1 MNRHRRWSYP
11 VLALLCAAT
20 CIISSGCDG
29 LFRGWDY
36 LEYKV
41 PSERVR
47 QIDTLDLDA
56 MSVPA
61 DSEEVGKSGAAR
73 ADTRPTAGQPP
84 AEIELSLEEVRAF
97 ALRGNLAL
105 KVELLNPSIVAEDI
119 TEAEAAF
126 EAVFFTDAAIT
137 KTDTPV
143 RGTTRGAKSDF
154 LEIVPGV
161 RIPLRT
167 GGEIGVTHGM
177 TRFESNTISSLD
189 PIFATDLAV
198 SITQPL
204 LRDGGVRTNTHPIR
218 IARLQHQQSEAATKL
233 SVISILAAADRV
245 YWVLRAFREELEV
258 RKQERDLAKT
268 QLERAQRQ
276 VAAGVKP
283 EVEIIRAELGVAD
296 SLEAIIIAE
305 NNLRDSQRVL
315 KRIIQKPGLGLE
327 TPTVIVPVTPPTIGR
342 YRLDPAEIVELAL
355 VNRMELLELELQIAQ
370 DSSTVGLE
378 RNRTLPLVTLG
389 YTYGVNGLGGSWGD
403 SYDLMFEKRF
413 EDHRLRL
420 AVEVPLGNQAARSR
434 LRRAILRR
442 IRTLATKKDRESL
455 IRQEIY
461 DAIDG
466 LEATWQRI
474 LAARQTVIHAKRV
487 LDAEQRQF
495 DQGIR
500 TSTEVLEAQAAFADA
515 QSSVI
520 RAVAEYQ
527 IAQVDLAVATG
538 TLLGAARVRW
548 TPIVPTEILK
558 E

>member
-1 MNRHRRWSYP
+1 MNRHRRRSYL
-11 VLALLCAAT
+11 VLALLHAVT
-20 CIISSGCDG
+20 CVLSSGCDG

-41 PSERVR
+41 PPERVR

-61 DSEEVGKSGAAR
+61 DSDEGGESGATR
-73 ADTRPTAGQPP
+73 ADTRPAAGQPP

-97 ALRGNLAL
+97 ALKGNLTL
-105 KVELLNPSIVAEDI
+105 KVELLNPSIAAEDI

-126 EAVFFTDAAIT
+126 EAVFFTDAVLSKA
-137 KTDTPV
+137 DLPV
-143 RGTTRGAKSDF
+143 GRRLRGAKSDF
-154 LEIVPGV
+154 VEIVPGV

-167 GGEIGVTHGM
+167 GGTIGVSHSIS
-177 TRFESNTISSLD
+177 RFESSSTSSLN
-189 PIFATDLAV
+189 PAFATDAEL

-204 LRDGGVRTNTHPIR
+204 LRDGGVRANTHPIR
-218 IARLQHQQSEAATKL
+218 IARLQHQQSEAGTKL
-233 SVISILAAADRV
+233 SVISVLAAADRV
-245 YWVLRAFREELEV
+245 YWILRAFREELEV
-258 RKQERDLAKT
+258 RKQEHDLAKT
-268 QLERAQRQ
+268 QLERARRQ

-283 EVEIIRAELGVAD
+283 EVEVIRAELGVAD

-305 NNLRDSQRVL
+305 NNLRDSQREL
-315 KRIIQKPGLGLE
+315 KRILQKPGLGLE

-355 VNRMELLELELQIAQ
+355 ANRMELLELELQIARE
-370 DSSTVGLE
+370 SSTVGLE

-389 YTYGVNGLGGSWGD
+389 YTYGVNGLGGSGGD

-413 EDHRLRL
+413 EDHRLGL

-455 IRQEIY
+455 IRQEVY

-487 LDAEQRQF
+487 LEAEQRQF
-495 DQGIR
+495 DQGLR
-500 TSTEVLEAQAAFADA
+500 TSTEVLEAQAAHADA
-515 QSSVI
+515 QSSLI
-520 RAVAEYQ
+520 RAMSEYQ

-538 TLLGAARVRW
+538 TILGAARIRW
-548 TPIVPTEILK
+548 EPTLPAEIDS

>member
-1 MNRHRRWSYP
+1 MNRHRRRSYP
-11 VLALLCAAT
+11 VLALLCAAA
-20 CIISSGCDG
+20 CIISSGCD
-29 LFRGWDY
+29 Y

-41 PSERVR
+41 PPERVR

-61 DSEEVGKSGAAR
+61 DSEEVGKSGAAW

-97 ALRGNLAL
+97 ALRGNLTL
-105 KVELLNPSIVAEDI
+105 KVELLNPSIVAENI

-167 GGEIGVTHGM
+167 GGGIDVTHGM

-218 IARLQHQQSEAATKL
+218 IARLQHQQSEAGTKL
-233 SVISILAAADRV
+233 SVITVLAAADRV

-548 TPIVPTEILK
+548 TPTVPTEILK